1 MRVSV
6 QGEVEPMRSI
16 KAIVG
21 DRETVVVDPLLSIE
35 EAARLMAAHNI
46 GAVPVVDGER
56 LVGIFTERDILTRV
70 VAAGRTPS
78 STAVKEVM
86 STELVVAE
94 IGESYETCLNR
105 MQQARVRHLIAL
117 DKGRLA
123 GIVSLRDILAADI
136 DEKDEAITLLN
147 AYVHY
152 IPADVSSKLRT

>member
-1 MRVSV
+1 
-6 QGEVEPMRSI
+6 MRSI

-94 IGESYETCLNR
+94 IGESYETCLSR
-105 MQQARVRHLIAL
+105 MQQARVRHLVAL

>member
-1 MRVSV
+1 
-6 QGEVEPMRSI
+6 MRSI

-21 DRETVVVDPLLSIE
+21 DRETVVVDPLLSVE
-35 EAARLMAAHNI
+35 EAARVMAANNI

-56 LVGIFTERDILTRV
+56 LVGIFTERDILTRI
-70 VAAGRTPS
+70 VAAGKNPS
-78 STAVKEVM
+78 ATAVKDVM

-136 DEKDEAITLLN
+136 DEKEEAITLLN